1 MLTSLSTLNLN
12 TNLLTGTIP
21 VELSMLTSLT
31 MLKLYNNDLDGTIPT
46 GVSTLTS
53 LAYLSI
59 SGNGLTGTI
68 PPEMSMLSSLV
79 TLNLKGN
86 SLTGAAP
93 AFLCDA
99 AINTCILIRDDD
111 MTNQFSCP
119 VCASGSYACDLTS
132 SDCIDYG
139 GEYTM
144 SAAPTASPIP
154 APTAVP
160 IPVPT
165 AVPIPAPTAVPIP
178 VPTAVPIPAPT
189 AVPVPAPTAAPI
201 PAPTVLPSPTPSP
214 RPTFVPMAVPLPSP
228 TIASLPPPT
237 HSPTLAMS
245 PTAAPTSKDAT
256 RLSVRITAP
265 SSTIIEPQQRVAFVA
280 VVTADGP
287 STIQWVSDDVDVT
300 DTSLFTTSSE
310 SLWFV
315 THAGALDAGRHYR
328 FSIVA
333 TSSTAGSIAADNITV
348 FTNTPPVNGSLV
360 VWPSEG
366 VALSTV
372 FTLSSTSWHDVDDD
386 AKLLLHTFSHT
397 NTAGSRVGLGEA
409 IGRNA
414 TARSILPAGNLT
426 LCVTVTDPLGGAS
439 TALFDVVVMQSSNV
453 VAAVQNM
460 TDEVSALIANGEA
473 EAALGL
479 LAAGAESLSSESSS
493 ASSTQP
499 HDSALTGL
507 RSTLLSLAWNSSESV
522 GESVSTVALRAVLL
536 ELIVS
541 EPSQARSIAVSY
553 AHRFYLHA
561 LGIV

>member
-1 MLTSLSTLNLN
+1 
-12 TNLLTGTIP
+12 
-21 VELSMLTSLT
+21 
-31 MLKLYNNDLDGTIPT
+31 
-46 GVSTLTS
+46 
-53 LAYLSI
+53 
-59 SGNGLTGTI
+59 
-68 PPEMSMLSSLV
+68 
-79 TLNLKGN
+79 
-86 SLTGAAP
+86 
-93 AFLCDA
+93 
-99 AINTCILIRDDD
+99 
-111 MTNQFSCP
+111 
-119 VCASGSYACDLTS
+119 
-132 SDCIDYG
+132 
-139 GEYTM
+139 
-144 SAAPTASPIP
+144 
-154 APTAVP
+154 
-160 IPVPT
+160 
-165 AVPIPAPTAVPIP
+165 
-178 VPTAVPIPAPT
+178 
-189 AVPVPAPTAAPI
+189 
-201 PAPTVLPSPTPSP
+201 
-214 RPTFVPMAVPLPSP
+214 
-228 TIASLPPPT
+228 
-237 HSPTLAMS
+237 MS

-265 SSTIIEPQQRVAFVA
+265 SSTIVEPQQRVAFVA

-287 STIQWVSDDVDVT
+287 STIQWISDDVDVT

-360 VWPSEG
+360 VWPSAG

-397 NTAGSRVGLGEA
+397 NTAGSRVGLGEDA

-439 TALFDVVVMQSSNV
+439 TAMFDVVVMQSSNV

-499 HDSALTGL
+499 HDSALIGL

-541 EPSQARSIAVSY
+541 EPSQARSIVVSY
-553 AHRFYLHA
+553 AHSFCLHA